1 MNSESHAERQQSLAE
16 RKQQLLREGEM
27 FRAEILLCR
36 DGVRSRMTG
45 SAFTKGIL
53 GRFAGTAYAML
64 AKQPGLFSISRLQS
78 LAPLLVTGF
87 TILSKRPIRKSLFFG
102 GILIAA
108 ASTAAYFST
117 RNKKIVKKN

>member
-1 MNSESHAERQQSLAE
+1 MQSESHAERKHSLAE
-16 RKQQLLREGEM
+16 RKLQLLREGEM

-36 DGVRSRMTG
+36 DGVRSHMPGGTF
-45 SAFTKGIL
+45 SKGLL
-53 GRFAGTAYAML
+53 GRVAGTAYALL
-64 AKQPGLFSISRLQS
+64 AKQPGLFSVSRLQS
-78 LAPLLVTGF
+78 LAPLLVTGV

-117 RNKKIVKKN
+117 RNKKVSDID